1 MKDSS
6 NSAGLSCPNC
16 NALKY
21 QQTLNIAEYY
31 EYKCTNCGTVFRHI
45 SNTPI
50 KHTAPLFKQTAPP
63 TEGVKFDNDKP
74 RTDLL
79 PFDALEDISKV
90 LAYGANKY
98 APRNWEKGMAWGR
111 LLGAALRHGFRWGMG
126 EDNDPESGL
135 SHLSHMG
142 CCVLMLSALV
152 KRKVGTDD
160 RFKP

>member
-1 MKDSS
+1 MKDLS
-6 NSAGLSCPNC
+6 NPANLSCPNC
-16 NALKY
+16 NSVFVGILAF
-21 QQTLNIAEYY
+21 TAGYY
-31 EYKCTNCGTVFRHI
+31 EYKCTNCSTIFKHVP
-45 SNTPI
+45 NTPI
-50 KHTAPLFKQTAPP
+50 ERTAPP